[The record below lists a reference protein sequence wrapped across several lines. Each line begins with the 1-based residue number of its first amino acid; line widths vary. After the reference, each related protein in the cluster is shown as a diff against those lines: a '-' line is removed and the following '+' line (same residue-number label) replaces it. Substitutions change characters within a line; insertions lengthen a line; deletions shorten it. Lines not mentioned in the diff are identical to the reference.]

1 MYYPQTRTPPII
13 TSWFKV
19 HLSDEN
25 YSHGTLKGVTRG
37 VLPRHNG
44 GLCPPNPP
52 RLAAGSTPRCSLRSH
67 TYGVGGGSYWKVV
80 WGLVKGVTYGG
91 AHTRNKDVPNTDAS
105 TKCYRPTW
113 RTNSSVYLHICQ
125 VGFDPCFPLHNN
137 YLRASTEYWFDH
149 QQPKCHW
156 SSMNLC
162 RNDHLKWTYH
172 VLRDKVA
179 WLLFNIIIS

>member
-1 MYYPQTRTPPII
+1 MYYPHTRTPPII

-80 WGLVKGVTYGG
+80 WGLVKGVTYGWAPTLCHQTWASILIYHYKTVHKG
-91 AHTRNKDVPNTDAS
+91 MHYSAKVPSSVGNKDAPNKDAS
-105 TKCYRPTW
+105 TNATGQHGQLI
-113 RTNSSVYLHICQ
+113 V
-125 VGFDPCFPLHNN
+125 
-137 YLRASTEYWFDH
+137 
-149 QQPKCHW
+149 
-156 SSMNLC
+156 
-162 RNDHLKWTYH
+162 
-172 VLRDKVA
+172 VLTCIYTK
-179 WLLFNIIIS
+179 

>member
-1 MYYPQTRTPPII
+1 MRTRRNIHESLFPTTMYYPQTRTPPII

-80 WGLVKGVTYGG
+80 WGLVKGVTNGG
-91 AHTRNKDVPNTDAS
+91 ARTRNKDVPKCVFYRNGSLFS
-105 TKCYRPTW
+105 TTY
-113 RTNSSVYLHICQ
+113 SFL
-125 VGFDPCFPLHNN
+125 FPRVPNHMATGVCCMVNAN
-137 YLRASTEYWFDH
+137 
-149 QQPKCHW
+149 
-156 SSMNLC
+156 
-162 RNDHLKWTYH
+162 
-172 VLRDKVA
+172 
-179 WLLFNIIIS
+179 